1 MEKSYSISSAD
12 YINFGKGI
20 LVKVGVSEE
29 HAEILM
35 ENFLDCDEKGIF
47 THGLYRLPTYIKQI
61 QLGNIN
67 PQPNIRKIRDDS
79 VIKLIEGDEGLGA
92 VISYYAMQEA
102 LKISEERGIGVVGVR
117 NSTHFGAAAYYAEM
131 ASKANKIGIVFTN
144 ASPGI
149 APTGSLK
156 PLLGNNPWSISVP
169 SNLDYPIT
177 MDIANSVVARGKI
190 RLANTKGES
199 IPLGWAINKL
209 GQPTTDPK
217 EALDGGAILP
227 IGDYKGYGITLMIEI
242 LAGVLTGSGFGDQI
256 AGVEHDGKRNNG
268 HLFIALDVESFM
280 GIEQFKERLDE
291 LVHMVKSA
299 PKIDEE
305 KDILLPGEI
314 EWTRKLNQD
323 KGSIKLTE
331 QIVKVI
337 NDLSTEYGVE
347 IPENQAVVS

>member
-1 MEKSYSISSAD
+1 MEKSFSTSVSD
-12 YINFGKGI
+12 YINFGKDI
-20 LVKVGVSEE
+20 LEKVGVSEE

-35 ENFLDCDEKGIF
+35 MNFLDCDEKGIF
-47 THGLYRLPTYIKQI
+47 THGIYRLPTYITQI
-61 QLGNIN
+61 KRGNIN
-67 PQPNIRKIRDDS
+67 PQPNIRKVRDDS
-79 VIKLIEGDEGLGA
+79 VVKLIEGDAGLGA
-92 VISYYAMQEA
+92 VVSHYAMQEA
-102 LKISEERGIGVVGVR
+102 IKMSDERGVGVVGVR
-117 NSTHFGAAAYYAEM
+117 NSTHFGAAAYYSEM
-131 ASKANKIGIVFTN
+131 ASKMNKIGIVFTN

-156 PLLGNNPWSISVP
+156 PLLGNNPWSISAP
-169 SNLDYPIT
+169 TNTNFPIT

-199 IPLGWAINKL
+199 IPLGWALNKF

-242 LAGVLTGSGFGDQI
+242 LAGVLTGSAFGDQI

-280 GIEQFKERLDE
+280 GLDQFKSRLDE
-291 LVHMVKSA
+291 LVRMIKSS
-299 PKIDEE
+299 PKIDEN

-314 EWTRKLNQD
+314 EWRHKLNQE

-331 QIVKVI
+331 QIYHVMNELSQEYAVK
-337 NDLSTEYGVE
+337 
-347 IPENQAVVS
+347 IPKHFSSVR